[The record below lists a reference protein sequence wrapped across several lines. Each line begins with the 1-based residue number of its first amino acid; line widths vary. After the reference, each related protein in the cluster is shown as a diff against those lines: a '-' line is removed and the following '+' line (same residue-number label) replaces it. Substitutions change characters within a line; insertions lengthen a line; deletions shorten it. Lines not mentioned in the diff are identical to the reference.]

1 MYYFVETVSQTSL
14 KASPAPLLCRALLSA
29 WRNLAGVLRHACT
42 LSGRIKND
50 LLVKS
55 VIRFDQ
61 AGRKFQQ
68 SLWLCLCPTLRYIT
82 EIFTSVS
89 STELFQKHIFVHV
102 GPSCSLPLPHSLFH
116 KPSMWNHGN
125 RDIFFCVSKAHKA
138 LNITLKSDLSDGI
151 YMKTSYKLMFQTCLW
166 FLFFFCLLALS
177 VWPPRTF
184 TMSLISE

>member
-1 MYYFVETVSQTSL
+1 M
-14 KASPAPLLCRALLSA
+14 
-29 WRNLAGVLRHACT
+29 
-42 LSGRIKND
+42 
-50 LLVKS
+50 
-55 VIRFDQ
+55 IRFDQ

-166 FLFFFCLLALS
+166 FLFFILFTSAFSLTTTYLHYVIDQRVAEHPVQVDALILQN
-177 VWPPRTF
+177 VLVKKKKKKQETLTWKY
-184 TMSLISE
+184 I